1 MHVIVTH
8 VRLSILVVLL
18 VATGCRTY
26 GSQDSRVLLQESI
39 DESISQVS
47 REGVAL
53 SQDAEKLAGASELN
67 SDLRVFA
74 DQAQALVE
82 SHRELVERLQT
93 MGTNIAEVSVVTD
106 NPGARWLG
114 PDRYRELHRVLGSVI
129 AERQHLMNQRT
140 ILTRD
145 LGAALG
151 LATTGHAV
159 EEARYQ
165 IVPHHYHQ
173 LIRAPDLTDVLAQLG
188 EAAVN

>member
-1 MHVIVTH
+1 MRVIVTYI
-8 VRLSILVVLL
+8 RLSTVAVLL

-26 GSQDSRVLLQESI
+26 GSQDSRILLQESI
-39 DESISQVS
+39 DEIISQVS
-47 REGVAL
+47 REGAAL

-67 SDLRVFA
+67 SNLRVFA

-82 SHRELVERLQT
+82 SHQQLVDRLQSI
-93 MGTNIAEVSVVTD
+93 GTEIAEVSVVTD

-114 PDRYRELHRVLGSVI
+114 PDRYRELHRVFGNVI
-129 AERQHLMNQRT
+129 TERQQLMNQRT

-151 LATTGHAV
+151 LISLGHAA
-159 EEARYQ
+159 EQARYQ

-173 LIRAPDLTDVLAQLG
+173 LVRAPDLTDVLAQLG